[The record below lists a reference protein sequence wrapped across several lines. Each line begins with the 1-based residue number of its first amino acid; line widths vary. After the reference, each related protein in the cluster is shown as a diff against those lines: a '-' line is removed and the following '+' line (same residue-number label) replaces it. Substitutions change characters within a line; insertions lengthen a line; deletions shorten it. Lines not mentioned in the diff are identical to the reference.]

1 MGSLVAGLG
10 LHHKGVLVLVHV
22 IHGVPRPITADS
34 KGQWVRAVP
43 LESSLTKTVSN
54 PGNINTEAGRQKY
67 FQKGSEEERKKERE
81 KRKKEGKK

>member
-34 KGQWVRAVP
+34 KGQWVRAAP

-54 PGNINTEAGRQKY
+54 PGSINTEAGRQKY